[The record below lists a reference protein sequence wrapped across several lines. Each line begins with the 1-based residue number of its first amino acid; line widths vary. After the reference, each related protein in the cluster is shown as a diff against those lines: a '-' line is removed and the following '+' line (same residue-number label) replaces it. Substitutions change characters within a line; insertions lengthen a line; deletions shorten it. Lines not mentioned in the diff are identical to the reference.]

1 MQVIGSFAGLLV
13 TYFLA
18 KYHVSSYILY
28 PSKGINGLYYYDDI
42 VSGEEGF
49 QYIRIFA
56 QEMIWTM
63 AFTLVYLTLTA
74 EGSYFEKSNVF
85 LKGMG
90 LCYSLMTCFLFS
102 FGAGQSLNPAV
113 GLTQST
119 YMVIYDYENRL
130 NPNHDTV
137 RNNCMLIYIIAPLVG
152 GFIAAYAFHF
162 HNENTKQRE

>member
-18 KYHVSSYILY
+18 KYHVSSYIIY
-28 PSKGINGLYYYDDI
+28 PSKGNNGLYYYDDI

-49 QYIRIFA
+49 QYARIFA

-63 AFTLVYLTLTA
+63 VFTLVYLTLTA
-74 EGSYFEKSNVF
+74 EGSCFEKSNVI
-85 LKGMG
+85 LKALG
-90 LCYSLMTCFLFS
+90 LCYSLMACLIFS
-102 FGAGQSLNPAV
+102 YDAGQCLNPAV

-119 YMVIYDYENRL
+119 YMVIYDYENRYD
-130 NPNHDTV
+130 PKRDSV
-137 RNNCMLIYIIAPLVG
+137 RNSCMLIYIIAPLVG
-152 GFIAAYAFHF
+152 GLIAAYAFHY